1 MHKPRLVT
9 LDDLTPAFNTLF
21 PLETEGWISDFSF
34 QAEIENLPS
43 ITKSHNKCNKCN
55 KCNEYPKVKNPKS

>member
-1 MHKPRLVT
+1 MLFTMHKPRVVA

-34 QAEIENLPS
+34 QEEIKTLPS
-43 ITKSHNKCNKCN
+43 ISKSHNKYLK
-55 KCNEYPKVKNPKS
+55 

>member
-1 MHKPRLVT
+1 MSQLRQYRKILFTTHKPRLVT

-43 ITKSHNKCNKCN
+43 ITKSHNK
-55 KCNEYPKVKNPKS
+55 YL